1 MSTNKKIPVKNKPNT
16 SSHLLH
22 KQIALMTRTLVFSYL
37 TLQSNFLPL
46 VLLILWCFCFHF
58 ISLLVHAHLNI
69 KKKYIYA
76 KHLPNNILNIQC
88 IILFLIITLFTK
100 GNLLCI
106 EGYKHTGSAPID
118 SILLP
123 ADCLCHVLLV
133 IKRAIVKSYTVKK
146 NN

>member
-1 MSTNKKIPVKNKPNT
+1 MSTNKKLSVKNKPNV

-22 KQIALMTRTLVFSYL
+22 KQIALMTRTLLFSYL

-46 VLLILWCFCFHF
+46 VLLTLWCFCFHF
-58 ISLLVHAHLNI
+58 LSLLLHAYLNI

-106 EGYKHTGSAPID
+106 EGYKHTGSVPID
-118 SILLP
+118 SVSLYLQI
-123 ADCLCHVLLV
+123 ACVTYC
-133 IKRAIVKSYTVKK
+133 
-146 NN
+146 